1 MCSVWVAEAVHC
13 ARLNKAAPGLYISS
27 LLPRARFSLRI
38 TIAAAVGGCQL
49 RTRSEN
55 AAGKPFPFFEAC
67 HRVDAISCHGCLASA
82 TGGSTK
88 ASEPC
93 LQLLSK
99 FLTCSKYGTEHGAFG
114 SRAQRAGIW
123 LVELLPCRQ
132 LRCHNTQSQPKS
144 RKCRRSQRSS
154 QSRRE
159 AQSRPIGEYPT
170 ANARQLSEGHTLGCS
185 RELYHVHVYNLAILP
200 PSSL

>member
-1 MCSVWVAEAVHC
+1 MGG
-13 ARLNKAAPGLYISS
+13 RDSS
-27 LLPRARFSLRI
+27 LRTIEQSCSGIIYKQFLPRARFSLRI
-38 TIAAAVGGCQL
+38 TIAAVVSGCQL

-123 LVELLPCRQ
+123 LVELLQCRQ

-159 AQSRPIGEYPT
+159 AQSRPIGEDPT
-170 ANARQLSEGHTLGCS
+170 ANAR
-185 RELYHVHVYNLAILP
+185 
-200 PSSL
+200 